1 MKIAVVYDNRS
12 LRHELS
18 PAWGFSCL
26 VDDELLFDTGGDGP
40 RLLSNVGQMG
50 LEVGR
55 IKSVVLSHAHGDHTG
70 GLGGILAVN
79 KGITV
84 YLPRSFRN
92 RFKEQVKAHA
102 RVVEVHEPMEIAE
115 GIYTTGEMGRGLVEQ
130 ALVLVTNQGP
140 SAGSGQ
146 GPSAGSGQGPSAGS
160 GQGPSAGSGRSLV
173 VVTGC
178 AHPGIV
184 GMLHRAK
191 QISGNGV
198 YLAIGGFHLSVVNR
212 RKIEDIIAEFRRL
225 GVQKVAPCH
234 CTGSRAMEMFAA
246 EYGDDFIKAGVGM
259 VLDIEP

>member
-1 MKIAVVYDNRS
+1 MKTTVVYDNRT
-12 LRHELS
+12 LDPDLS

-26 VDDELLFDTGGDGP
+26 VGDDLLFDTGGDGP
-40 RLLSNVGQMG
+40 RLLSNMVRMG
-50 LEVGR
+50 LDVGG
-55 IKSVVLSHAHGDHTG
+55 IKTVVLSHPHGDHTG

-79 KGITV
+79 KEVTV
-84 YLPRSFRN
+84 YLPRSFPSG
-92 RFKEQVKAHA
+92 FKAQVRARA

-130 ALVLVTNQGP
+130 SLVLATNKG
-140 SAGSGQ
+140 
-146 GPSAGSGQGPSAGS
+146 
-160 GQGPSAGSGRSLV
+160 LV

-191 QISGNGV
+191 QIGGNGV

-212 RKIEDIIAEFRRL
+212 RKIEDIIADFRRL

-234 CTGSRAMEMFAA
+234 CTGSRAMGMFAA
-246 EYGDDFIKAGVGM
+246 EYGEDFVEIGVGR
-259 VLDIEP
+259 VLEIA

>member
-26 VDDELLFDTGGDGP
+26 VDDELLFDTGADGP

-146 GPSAGSGQGPSAGS
+146 GPW
-160 GQGPSAGSGRSLV
+160 AGSGRSLV

>member
-130 ALVLVTNQGP
+130 SLVLATNQG
-140 SAGSGQ
+140 
-146 GPSAGSGQGPSAGS
+146 
-160 GQGPSAGSGRSLV
+160 LV